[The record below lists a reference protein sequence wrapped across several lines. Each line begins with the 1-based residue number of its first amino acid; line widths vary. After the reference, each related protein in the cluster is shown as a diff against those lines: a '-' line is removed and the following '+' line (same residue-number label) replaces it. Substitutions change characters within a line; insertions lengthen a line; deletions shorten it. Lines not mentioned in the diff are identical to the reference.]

1 MGYYKIDEA
10 TEATLKDGWLRTGD
24 VGEWQEGQLRIVDRL
39 KDIMITAGGKN
50 LSPTEIENAIKASP
64 YIKECIVIG
73 EARKYV
79 SALIQVD
86 FETAAKWAEQE
97 RIAYTT
103 FRSLTEHEKVQ
114 ELIQAEVNKG
124 NDKLPQV
131 AQIKRFHLLSKELD
145 HDDDE
150 VTATMKV
157 RRSKIYEKYTE
168 VIKSL
173 YS

>member
-1 MGYYKIDEA
+1 MAG
-10 TEATLKDGWLRTGD
+10 RT
-24 VGEWQEGQLRIVDRL
+24 VDRL

-50 LSPTEIENAIKASP
+50 LSPTEIENTVKASP

-79 SALIQVD
+79 SALIQID
-86 FETAAKWAEQE
+86 FETVAKWAEQE

-103 FRSLTEHEKVQ
+103 FRSLTEHERVRT
-114 ELIQAEVNKG
+114 LIQAEVEKG

-131 AQIKRFHLLSKELD
+131 AQIKRFHLLAKELD

-157 RRSKIYEKYTE
+157 RRSNIYEKYTE
-168 VIKSL
+168 VIESL
-173 YS
+173 YA